1 MNINSGQHLTIRS
14 AEGVEFDIQL
24 AGPISRFIAWLIDA
38 LAIIVA
44 LSILNLGILLLSLY
58 SIDFAI
64 GIQMAVNFALVLS
77 YGIVLEWFWRGQT
90 IGKRVM
96 RLRVIDERGLKLR
109 FEQVI
114 LRNLLRAVDR
124 LPFLYMLGGVT
135 SLMTARNQ
143 RLGDIAAG
151 TIVTYTPP
159 TIIPNVEDINDT
171 KYNSFRQHP
180 HLEARLRQAIS
191 PSVAALALE
200 AITRRDILDPHK
212 RLDLFSQFADYFR
225 SLVTFPEEE
234 LMGITDEQYV
244 RNVIDTLY
252 N

>member
-1 MNINSGQHLTIRS
+1 MNINSGQYLTIRS

-24 AGPISRFIAWLIDA
+24 AGPMSRFIAWLIDA
-38 LAIIVA
+38 LAISVA
-44 LSILNLGILLLSLY
+44 LSMLNIVILLLSFY
-58 SIDFAI
+58 SIDFAM
-64 GIQMAVNFALVLS
+64 GLYMAVNFALVLS

-96 RLRVIDERGLKLR
+96 HLRVIDERGLKLR

-124 LPFLYMLGGVT
+124 LPFLYLLGGVT
-135 SLMTARNQ
+135 GLLTARNQ

-159 TIIPNVEDINDT
+159 TIIPDVEDINDT

-191 PSVAALALE
+191 PGVAALALE
-200 AITRRDILDPHK
+200 AITRRDILDPQK